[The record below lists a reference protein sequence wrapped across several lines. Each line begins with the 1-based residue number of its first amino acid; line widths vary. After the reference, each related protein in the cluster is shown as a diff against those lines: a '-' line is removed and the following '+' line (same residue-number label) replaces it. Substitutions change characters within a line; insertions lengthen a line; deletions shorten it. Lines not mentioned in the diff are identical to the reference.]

1 MELAS
6 SYLTRLGPKGMVTVT
21 VTNKRRKSEA
31 SSLNSLNRVLDWYYE
46 EQAEMNY
53 CASLL
58 QTPIS
63 IEHVWGEEKRKRK
76 AQAEITPVSLQLSE
90 SIKQVWDYYRD
101 SGMPLAALGMRP
113 LSPPR
118 RAQLSRQEKAGAV
131 LSVHELSNRPDD

>member
-1 MELAS
+1 
-6 SYLTRLGPKGMVTVT
+6 MVTVT

-31 SSLNSLNRVLDWYYE
+31 SSLNPLNRVLDWYYE

-76 AQAEITPVSLQLSE
+76 AQAEITPFMGLR
-90 SIKQVWDYYRD
+90 I
-101 SGMPLAALGMRP
+101 RP
-113 LSPPR
+113 LGR
-118 RAQLSRQEKAGAV
+118 RFGGWYV
-131 LSVHELSNRPDD
+131 